1 MKALKVL
8 ITNHALRERTGTEV
22 YAVELARGL
31 LNAGHSPV
39 LYSPRPGPLAELVRR
54 ETVPV
59 VEDLERLN
67 VTPDIIHGQ
76 HADETA
82 TALLRFPSTP
92 ALYVCHDWYLS

>member
-1 MKALKVL
+1 MKELKVL

-31 LNAGHSPV
+31 LLLGHKPV
-39 LYSPRPGPLAELVRR
+39 LYSPRPGALAELIRK

-59 VEDLERLN
+59 VSDLEGLN

-76 HADETA
+76 HSDETA
-82 TALLRFPSTP
+82 TALLRFPDTP
-92 ALYVCHDWYLS
+92 AQLGRAHD